1 MPEEGVSLTPKDR
14 LLSAEEILRIA
25 RLFVSEG
32 VDKVRLTGGEPMIRK
47 DLEYIVGEWFVWYS
61 RKEKEKKCSA
71 VLRIWCL

>member
-47 DLEYIVGEWFVWYS
+47 DLEYIVGE
-61 RKEKEKKCSA
+61 
-71 VLRIWCL
+71 